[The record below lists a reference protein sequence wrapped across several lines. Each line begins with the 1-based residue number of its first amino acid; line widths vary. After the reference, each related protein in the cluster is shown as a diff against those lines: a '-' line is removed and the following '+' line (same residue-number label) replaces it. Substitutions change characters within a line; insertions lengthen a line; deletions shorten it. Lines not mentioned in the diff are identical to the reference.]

1 MKYIVLMSFLLLSF
15 LLPQQSVACAMSDQ
29 QQEAATCEHTTS
41 EKKNGAKHHC
51 CEKDSKP
58 IDKPTD
64 GSAGCQG
71 NGPCCCIIPMLSHL
85 QINNFSFEFDVP
97 SYTIKSLNTEFQ
109 QFTVS
114 NGFSS
119 IFIPPKIG

>member
-1 MKYIVLMSFLLLSF
+1 MKYIVLIGFILLSF
-15 LLPQQSVACAMSDQ
+15 LLPKQSVACAMHHE
-29 QQEAATCEHTTS
+29 QQETEKCVHTTNEDKN
-41 EKKNGAKHHC
+41 EKRHHC
-51 CEKDSKP
+51 CDKDSKP
-58 IDKPTD
+58 IEKSTD
-64 GSAGCQG
+64 GSSGCQG
-71 NGPCCCIIPMLSHL
+71 NSPCCCIIPMLSHL